1 MPSFAGATPYQC
13 LSLATAGVSHGGED
27 VIWEVVM
34 RSFSHATM
42 LTAKLVVIGVLGLA
56 LWIPTSIIGLL
67 VHERAD
73 RRDEVVS
80 EVSANWGQAQNVE
93 GPVLSVPVH
102 LWDEDEN
109 GRRSRRTAWVNQ
121 LPETLEVRGNL
132 EPEVRY
138 RAIYE
143 VVLYRGNL
151 SLRGSFP
158 PLDPTRW
165 GVQSEDVQWDRAV
178 LTFGVSDP
186 KGLREVPRLVLGG
199 ETLALEPGTGRGPFP
214 DGLGAQVR
222 LLPPADEGGAA
233 IPFEIEVELAGSE
246 SLHFL
251 PMARETDVELDAPW
265 PDPSFDGA
273 FLPEERTIA
282 ESGFDASWRVL
293 SLHREV
299 PQHWQSEGDFGD
311 CYGGSLRG
319 ASFGVRLLFPVDAY
333 QRTTRTVKYSVL
345 FSLLTLLGFFA
356 VEVGGKTS
364 IHPVQYMVI
373 GFALCIFYT
382 LLLSLSELIGFN
394 PAYAVSSAV
403 IVALI
408 STYIHAIVR
417 VRKLTALCAGVLAA
431 VYGSLFVML
440 QLEELALLMGTVL
453 LLVLCAVVMI
463 LTHHLNRNGA

>member
-1 MPSFAGATPYQC
+1 MVLKTF
-13 LSLATAGVSHGGED
+13 
-27 VIWEVVM
+27 WEVAM

-73 RRDEVVS
+73 RRDEVVG
-80 EVSANWGQAQNVE
+80 EVSATWGKMQHVE
-93 GPVLSVPVH
+93 GPVLSVPVYK
-102 LWDEDEN
+102 WGEDVN
-109 GRRSRRTAWVNQ
+109 RRPVKRTVWVHQ
-121 LPETLEVRGNL
+121 LPETLEIRGSL

-158 PLDPTRW
+158 PLDSTRW
-165 GVQSEDVQWDRAV
+165 GVRSEDVQWDRAV
-178 LTFGVSDP
+178 LTFGISDP
-186 KGLREVPRLVLGG
+186 KGLREVPRFVLGG
-199 ETLALEPGTGRGPFP
+199 EALPLEPGAGRGPFA
-214 DGLGAQVR
+214 DGLGVELKLQ
-222 LLPPADEGGAA
+222 PPPDNDEGAA
-233 IPFEIEVELAGSE
+233 LGFEIDVELAGSE

-251 PMARETDVELDAPW
+251 PLARETDIELDAPW

-273 FLPEERTIA
+273 FLPEGRTIT
-282 ESGFDASWRVL
+282 ESGFQASWRVL

-299 PQHWQSEGDFGD
+299 PQHWLSEDDSGD
-311 CYGGSLRG
+311 CYGGYLRG

-333 QRTTRTVKYSVL
+333 QRTMRTVKYSVL

-394 PAYAVSSAV
+394 PAYAVSSVV
-403 IVALI
+403 IIALI

-417 VRKLTALCAGVLAA
+417 SRKLTALCAGVLAA

-440 QLEELALLMGTVL
+440 QLEELALLMGTVM
-453 LLVLCAVVMI
+453 LLVLCAVVMA
-463 LTHHLNRNGA
+463 LTHRLNRNGA